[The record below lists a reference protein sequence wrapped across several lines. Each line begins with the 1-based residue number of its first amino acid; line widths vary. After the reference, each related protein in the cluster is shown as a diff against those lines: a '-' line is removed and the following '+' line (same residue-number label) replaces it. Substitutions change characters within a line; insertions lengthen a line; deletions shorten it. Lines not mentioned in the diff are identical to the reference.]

1 MCMYLWHICTGRIT
15 DEGTGRAVGS
25 ALVGGYVCETLKKRQ
40 AKKCTLETATTRSL
54 VILNMDAPRYTTA

>member
-1 MCMYLWHICTGRIT
+1 MHLWHICTGRIA
-15 DEGTGRAVGS
+15 DEGKGAVGRA
-25 ALVGGYVCETLKKRQ
+25 LVLGGYVCATLKKRQ